1 MKSFDV
7 LEKIWEEKITRK
19 DFLKRCLKTGVT
31 VGASLY
37 LFDLMTKYEAFAS
50 IGEKRGMHE
59 ALFYEKMGADAVQCG
74 LCFNRCTLSN
84 GQRGFCRVREPV
96 DGKLYT
102 LVYELICSQ
111 HIDPI
116 EKKPMFH
123 MIPGTRAY
131 SIATAGCNSRCKY
144 CQNWTISQRSPE
156 ETTNKRLSVKDLIG
170 SATVNGCRSIAYTY
184 TEPIVFYE
192 YALEAAKQARKSGIY
207 NIWVT
212 GGKINEAP
220 LREAC
225 KYVDAANI
233 DFKAFND
240 NFLRE
245 VCAQKLDNILNVI
258 KIMKEEGVWMEIT
271 NLIVPTLNDN
281 MSDIRKM
288 AKWIKETVGPG
299 VPLHFSRFWPQYKL
313 RSLYPTPVETLKEAR
328 DIAMSEGLHYVYVGN
343 VPEED
348 LESTV
353 CPKCKNVIIKRIGYK
368 VLDNKV
374 SSSGKCEICGNGIPG
389 IWS

>member
-1 MKSFDV
+1 
-7 LEKIWEEKITRK
+7 
-19 DFLKRCLKTGVT
+19 
-31 VGASLY
+31 
-37 LFDLMTKYEAFAS
+37 
-50 IGEKRGMHE
+50 MHE

-123 MIPGTRAY
+123 MIPGTRSY

-156 ETTNKRLSVKDLIG
+156 ETTNKRLRVKDLIG
-170 SATVNGCRSIAYTY
+170 SATINGCRSIAYTY

-192 YALEAAKQARKSGIY
+192 YALEAAKLAKKSGIY

-225 KYVDAANI
+225 NYVDAANI

-240 NFLRE
+240 KFLRE

-258 KIMKEEGVWMEIT
+258 KIMKEEGVWIEIT

-288 AKWIKETVGPG
+288 AKWINETVGPG

-313 RSLYPTPVETLKEAR
+313 RSLYPTPIETLKEAR

-348 LESTV
+348 LESTI

-374 SSSGKCEICGNGIPG
+374 SSSGKCEICGNKIPG